1 MLDPEQMSEPG
12 SVPLPPSE
20 FDFFTDYPDYSLL
33 VEQSLSSIQDL
44 EIGSVIPEPMSEPV
58 MRPADIK
65 LNAMPGPSMMLSPS
79 PVKLSNEAHS
89 PMLAPPMYDIPSS
102 PPSSPM
108 RPPISE
114 NALGIHGTPHF
125 SPRPPMPP
133 MPMFELPSSSV
144 EENMGEEEDGDMTL
158 KPDTGSSANTSPETG
173 PGGPFQWEPVMV
185 VNTEPSSEQ
194 IIREQQQNS
203 KQHRKSCL
211 PPGTVDEYVEGPNEQ
226 GLYYCKYPYCY
237 RLFRRR
243 YNLRSHIQTHL
254 CDRPYKCH
262 HCEANFVRPHDL
274 RRHERCHST
283 LRPFKCACGKGFTR
297 QDALQ
302 RHRQRQICL
311 GGTGPIRKGKK
322 GQMQKAELHD
332 TTPSPKLQG

>member
-12 SVPLPPSE
+12 SVPLPPSD
-20 FDFFTDYPDYSLL
+20 FDFFTDYPDYGLL
-33 VEQSLSSIQDL
+33 VEQSLTNIQDL
-44 EIGSVIPEPMSEPV
+44 EIGSVAPGPMSEPV
-58 MRPADIK
+58 MRPSDIK
-65 LNAMPGPSMMLSPS
+65 LSAIPGPSLLMSPS
-79 PVKLSNEAHS
+79 PTKLSNEAHS
-89 PMLAPPMYDIPSS
+89 PMLAPPAYDIPSS
-102 PPSSPM
+102 PPSSPVRQPM
-108 RPPISE
+108 FSD
-114 NALGIHGTPHF
+114 NALGIHGNSNFP
-125 SPRPPMPP
+125 PRPPMPVFAP
-133 MPMFELPSSSV
+133 PSS
-144 EENMGEEEDGDMTL
+144 GIGDGLDDEDRGD
-158 KPDTGSSANTSPETG
+158 DVFQGAETGSSTNSSPELGAAGT
-173 PGGPFQWEPVMV
+173 FQWEPVMV

-194 IIREQQQNS
+194 IIKEQQQNA

-226 GLYYCKYPYCY
+226 GLYHCKYPYCY

-262 HCEANFVRPHDL
+262 QCDANFVRPHDL

-311 GGTGPIRKGKK
+311 GGTGPVRKGKK
-322 GQMQKAELHD
+322 GQMAKAADLGGSQ
-332 TTPSPKLQG
+332 TPKLED